1 METNQANALFMQ
13 YKELVPQDKIAI
25 LKNALNNANDS
36 SYDNV
41 SMAKTYNPTT
51 VLLCS
56 IFLGGIGVD
65 RFIIGDVGLGI
76 AKLLFGWIT
85 LGIWPLIDIFFSYKK
100 AKEKN
105 LQTILSSL

>member
-1 METNQANALFMQ
+1 
-13 YKELVPQDKIAI
+13 
-25 LKNALNNANDS
+25 
-36 SYDNV
+36 
-41 SMAKTYNPTT
+41 MAKTYNPTT

>member
-1 METNQANALFMQ
+1 MQ